1 MDIVFVCF
9 FLLRYRISGL
19 FVLMKWQQAC
29 SQRLGILYLSTS
41 EPLGAWIEMESDIQ
55 NRLGGQKKIAMFV
68 SMLESNTLAR
78 LLKQLNDRERLQVI
92 EAYQNFSYDAP
103 ASTPDL
109 AGVAKSFLETKA
121 MSAPN
126 HFKEALEIAFG
137 PGAAMRF
144 GSSTQWAEI
153 AERVKPAAMAE
164 FLNSERANTI
174 AIVLSQ
180 LPPSYA
186 AEMLP
191 LLAEERRCAAIDI
204 LASGLNLSNGVL
216 DAVLSAVQEN
226 LDSIKLIGDSG
237 QGARQVAAMLNQVDY
252 QVADDIVERI
262 RQRDPNCA
270 TSIKEEMFHFEDL
283 VKLDNHALQMIL
295 AEVKPE
301 RLALAMKG
309 TPPAAR
315 EAVFAAL
322 AEQVKKMV
330 VQEMEDLG
338 KVPGRDVRAARREV
352 IDLALQMS
360 HDGKIRLRQAG
371 DLVE

>member
-1 MDIVFVCF
+1 M
-9 FLLRYRISGL
+9 
-19 FVLMKWQQAC
+19 A
-29 SQRLGILYLSTS
+29 
-41 EPLGAWIEMESDIQ
+41 SDIQ
-55 NRLGGQKKIAMFV
+55 NRPGGQKKIAMFV

-78 LLKQLNDRERLQVI
+78 LLKQLSDRERLQVI
-92 EAYQNFSYDAP
+92 EAYQNFSYEAP

-109 AGVAKSFLETKA
+109 VGVAKSFLETKA
-121 MSAPN
+121 VSAPN

-174 AIVLSQ
+174 AVVLSQ

-186 AEMLP
+186 AEVLP
-191 LLAEERRCAAIDI
+191 LLAEERRCAAIDV

-226 LDSIKLIGDSG
+226 LDSIKLVSDPG

-252 QVADDIVERI
+252 QVADAIVERI

-283 VKLDNHALQMIL
+283 VKLDNRALQMIL

-309 TPPAAR
+309 TPPATR

-338 KVPGRDVRAARREV
+338 KVPGQDVRAARREV

-360 HDGKIRLRQAG
+360 RDGKIRLRQAG